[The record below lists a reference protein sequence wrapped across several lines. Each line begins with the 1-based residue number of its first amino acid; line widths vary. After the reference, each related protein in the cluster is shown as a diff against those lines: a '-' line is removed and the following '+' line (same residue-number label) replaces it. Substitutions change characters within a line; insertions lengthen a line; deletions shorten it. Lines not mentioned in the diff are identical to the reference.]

1 MSEIR
6 VDTFKAE
13 DGIGAPSFPNGI
25 QVTGIVTA
33 TVLDTTVPFLNAGSN
48 VQLGNAGVVTATT
61 FKGNIEGTTGT
72 FTNVSVGGTLTYEDV
87 TNVDSIGIV
96 TARTGLKVTG
106 GEATVGSN
114 IKLGNAGIIT
124 ASSYR
129 GDGSQ
134 LTGIDASTLKN
145 GSDVKAQA
153 TASGV
158 TVTGTL
164 AATAVTGNGSGL
176 TNINAS
182 NIASGTIAAARVATL
197 NQNTTGSAGSI
208 DVSNATANST
218 YYPMFADNNGSAKSV
233 YIDNGTGLTFNPHTN
248 VLVAGQV
255 KGLGT
260 VELHGY
266 NLNSAGD
273 VGNGSMWVN
282 WYMTPS
288 IDWNKCLW
296 GHTGCHRASS
306 DTHYYGIYQFNNGS
320 SGDISQINIGFG
332 RAQSSTNHNQGW
344 SASGVAMNSNGSFM
358 SGNANTQCRFVC
370 YSDSGGNSAPGNDAG
385 HDHHAWVM
393 FIHD

>member
-13 DGIGAPSFPNGI
+13 DGISAPSFPNGI
-25 QVTGIVTA
+25 QVTGVVTA
-33 TVLDTTVPFLNAGSN
+33 TVLDSTVPFLNAGN
-48 VQLGNAGVVTATT
+48 NIQLGAAGIITATEL
-61 FKGNIEGTTGT
+61 KA
-72 FTNVSVGGTLTYEDV
+72 TNVSVAGTLTYEDV
-87 TNVDSIGIV
+87 TNVDSIGVV
-96 TARTGLKVTG
+96 TARTGLKVTS

-114 IKLGNAGIIT
+114 IKLGNAGVIT
-124 ASSYR
+124 ATSFH
-129 GDGSQ
+129 GSGAS
-134 LTGIDASTLKN
+134 LTGIDATALKDPAGN
-145 GSDVKAQA
+145 VKIQAQA
-153 TASGV
+153 SGAVHTGISTFSGAITASGGV
-158 TVTGTL
+158 V
-164 AATAVTGNGSGL
+164 GN
-176 TNINAS
+176 
-182 NIASGTIAAARVATL
+182 V
-197 NQNTTGSAGSI
+197 TGSAGSI
-208 DVSNATANST
+208 DVAVASANST
-218 YYPMFADNNGSAKSV
+218 YYPVFADNNGSGKTIYV
-233 YIDNGTGLTFNPHTN
+233 DDGTGFSFNPSTN

-273 VGNGSMWVN
+273 VGQGSHWVN

-288 IDWNKCLW
+288 IDWNKALW

-306 DTHYYGIYQFNNGS
+306 DTHYYGVYQFNNGS

-332 RAQSSTNHNQGW
+332 RAQSATNHNQGW
-344 SASGVAMNSNGSFM
+344 SASGVAMNSNGTFM
-358 SGNANTQCRFVC
+358 SGTANTQCRLLC